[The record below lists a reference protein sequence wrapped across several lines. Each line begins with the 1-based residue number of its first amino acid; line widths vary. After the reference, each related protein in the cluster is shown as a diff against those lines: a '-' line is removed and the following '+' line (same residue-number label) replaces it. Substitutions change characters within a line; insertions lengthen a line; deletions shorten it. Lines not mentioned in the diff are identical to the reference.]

1 MTLEGVVLLL
11 AAALSPVRPYEF
23 EWADRTRDEFPPV
36 LRLERADG
44 WRVVASN
51 AGTSGVGL
59 LEMKMKG
66 QKS

>member
-1 MTLEGVVLLL
+1 MTLAGVVLLL

-66 QKS
+66 QKL

>member
-23 EWADRTRDEFPPV
+23 EWAGRTRDEFPPV

-66 QKS
+66 QKL